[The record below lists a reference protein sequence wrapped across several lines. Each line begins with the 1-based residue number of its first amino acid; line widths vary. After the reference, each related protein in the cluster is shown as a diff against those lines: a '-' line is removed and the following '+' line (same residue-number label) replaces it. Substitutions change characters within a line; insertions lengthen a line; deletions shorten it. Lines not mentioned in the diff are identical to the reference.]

1 MKLLYVLVSK
11 PSDYYY
17 EQALLSIMSAK
28 YRMPQIFISLLM
40 DDETEKTLVDSR
52 KKILDYTDEVRV
64 IKCDPHQN
72 PMVRS
77 RFLKTMM
84 REYIKGDFLYV
95 DGDTLWVNPINKED
109 FSADIMGV
117 PDGHVEFEK
126 FIYHDYHLS
135 LAKKLDFKTPSK
147 FFINGGVLFLRD
159 TPVVHEFMK
168 SWNEHWNISCEKGC
182 YTDQQS
188 LNHVNYL
195 NNNIIKL
202 MPHSYNVQIVFTI
215 RYLLNAKLIHY
226 FGTGLYENEDE
237 LCFELQKKTFWSH
250 VKENANIMSLF
261 EDIATKPYKCFSTS
275 SIKLNYKSEIEL
287 KNPIYGFIN
296 TLAKSSKVHAKIL
309 LKFFNMG
316 ARLSAALFSLLSK
329 K

>member
-40 DDETEKTLVDSR
+40 DDETEKALVDSR

-84 REYIKGDFLYV
+84 REYIEGDFLYV

-135 LAKKLDFKTPSK
+135 LAKKIGFKFTSK

-159 TPVVHEFMK
+159 TPIVHEFMK
-168 SWNEHWNISCEKGC
+168 SWNEYWSMSCEKGC

-188 LNHVNYL
+188 LNHVNCL
-195 NNNIIKL
+195 NDDIIKL
-202 MPHSYNVQIVFTI
+202 MPHSYNVQIAFTI

-226 FGTGLYENEDE
+226 FGTGLFENEND
-237 LCFELQKKTFWSH
+237 LCFKLQKKSFW
-250 VKENANIMSLF
+250 VNAKKMGHLGDLFENIM
-261 EDIATKPYKCFSTS
+261 KNPYNCFSPS
-275 SIKLNYKSEIEL
+275 AVGLKYDKE
-287 KNPIYGFIN
+287 KNPIYGFVD
-296 TLAKSSKVHAKIL
+296 TLV
-309 LKFFNMG
+309 
-316 ARLSAALFSLLSK
+316 LSK
-329 K
+329 KKRAKLLLKCLNAGTNICVKLFFLFAGQGKN